1 MPKRYNSDSDSDTDS
16 DSDSCSSCSSSSSS
30 NCCTKTNKT
39 ANIKEYRKQYYQQN
53 KKAILSKLY
62 KKVECEICG
71 RKVNHQQLKRHQKLP
86 ICRPKQNETDELKE
100 QIESLRKKIC
110 GK

>member
-1 MPKRYNSDSDSDTDS
+1 MPKRYESDSVSSDSSDS
-16 DSDSCSSCSSSSSS
+16 DSDSCSSRSVRC
-30 NCCTKTNKT
+30 NKT

-86 ICRPKQNETDELKE
+86 ICRPKQNEIDELKA
-100 QIESLRKKIC
+100 QIRSLAKKID
-110 GK
+110 GTS